1 MACHAKDFTGS
12 CVLPVIPD
20 SVVCPGV
27 PYFSEVNYCL
37 TCIFY
42 IVNAQVCVSIILRFV
57 FDKTPIPVIPS
68 AHVLVGGTPVK
79 SFL

>member
-12 CVLPVIPD
+12 CVLPVTHD

>member
-1 MACHAKDFTGS
+1 VACHAKDFTGS
-12 CVLPVIPD
+12 CVLPVAHD

-42 IVNAQVCVSIILRFV
+42 IVHAQVCVSIIL
-57 FDKTPIPVIPS
+57 KICI
-68 AHVLVGGTPVK
+68 
-79 SFL
+79 